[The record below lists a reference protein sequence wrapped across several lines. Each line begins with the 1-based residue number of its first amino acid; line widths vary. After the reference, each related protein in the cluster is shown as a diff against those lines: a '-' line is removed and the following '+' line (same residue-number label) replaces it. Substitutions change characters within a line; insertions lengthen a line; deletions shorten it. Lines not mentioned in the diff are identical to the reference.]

1 MRDRGRAETGLVRE
15 DAAGKALLHGHH
27 DGVAEE
33 TASDTLKGKGTRKD
47 LAEDGRNV
55 ADAHN
60 DDHDAGYNIEDRHE
74 GHQQRGHLADALDA
88 AERNQRD
95 DKGDQNTGHHGRH
108 MEEVAQR
115 TGDFAALGNV
125 ADAERSKAAQQA
137 EDDGHPFPAFADAV
151 FDVVHRAAVIDALFI
166 LHAILHRQDDLGI
179 LGDHAEEGRNPHPE
193 HGTGAARKDGARD
206 AGDVAG
212 ADRAGQGRRHG
223 LEGRDVRA
231 VVFGLFFLKQRP
243 DRVFENPPEVRNL
256 QPVNTERQIDA
267 GSHQQQ
273 EHQRPPRKAVDRT
286 VDGLHF

>member
-27 DGVAEE
+27 DGIAED
-33 TASDTLKGKGTRKD
+33 TAADAFEREGARED
-47 LAEDGRNV
+47 LAEDGGDV
-55 ADAHN
+55 ADAHD
-60 DDHDAGYNIEDRHE
+60 DDHNAGQDIEDRHE
-74 GHQQRGHLADALDA
+74 GHQQRGDLADALDA
-88 AERNQRD
+88 AECDKRD
-95 DKGDQNTGHHGRH
+95 DHGDQNARGNGGN
-108 MEEVAQR
+108 MKEIAQR
-115 TGDFAALGNV
+115 ARDLTALGDV
-125 ADAERSKAAQQA
+125 ADAEGGEAAQQA
-137 EDDGHPFPAFADAV
+137 EDDRHPFPALADAV
-151 FDVVHRAAVIDALFI
+151 FDVVHRAAVIDAVFV
-166 LHAILHRQDDLGI
+166 LHTVLHGQHDLGI

-193 HGTGAARKDGARD
+193 HRAGAARKDGARD

-223 LEGRDVRA
+223 LKRRDVRA

-256 QPVNTERQIDA
+256 QPVDADRQIDA